1 MDRKLKEEELVITNE
16 DLEKF
21 KNAKNF
27 DEQLKILIAHSQ
39 QNHKRLIIRRKRKM
53 EENQKKVEKEM
64 LELNKQFSEFL
75 HTKGIKAKFKLAF
88 ANMAESAKKQHEID
102 VQNFNEIKNSQENK
116 DFIEFLHTKGIKAKF
131 KLVIENIKKGAA
143 TSRETTARNIAKVR
157 AETQASIARVN
168 GKPTNI
174 VYTAQTL
181 EEEFNQF
188 LKSKGLD
195 SKYTVTITEEN

>member
-1 MDRKLKEEELVITNE
+1 
-16 DLEKF
+16 
-21 KNAKNF
+21 
-27 DEQLKILIAHSQ
+27 
-39 QNHKRLIIRRKRKM
+39 M

-131 KLVIENIKKGAA
+131 KLVIENIKKGIKEAP
-143 TSRETTARNIAKVR
+143 EKTAEQIAKSR
-157 AETQASIARVN
+157 ANVTYNTRINNEEV
-168 GKPTNI
+168 
-174 VYTAQTL
+174 TAEML
-181 EEEFNQF
+181 AKEFNEFLRLRGLESQF
-188 LKSKGLD
+188 KVEILD
-195 SKYTVTITEEN
+195 E

>member
-1 MDRKLKEEELVITNE
+1 M
-16 DLEKF
+16 
-21 KNAKNF
+21 
-27 DEQLKILIAHSQ
+27 EQNTTQEQI
-39 QNHKRLIIRRKRKM
+39 
-53 EENQKKVEKEM
+53 EKEM
-64 LELNKQFSEFL
+64 MELNEQFSQFL

-88 ANMAESAKKQHEID
+88 NNIKESARLQHERD
-102 VQNFNEIKNSQENK
+102 VQQFNEIKNRPENQQ
-116 DFIEFLHTKGIKAKF
+116 FSEFLHTKGIKAKF

>member
-131 KLVIENIKKGAA
+131 KLVIENIKKGIKEAP
-143 TSRETTARNIAKVR
+143 EKTAEQIAKSR
-157 AETQASIARVN
+157 ANVTYNTRINNEEV
-168 GKPTNI
+168 
-174 VYTAQTL
+174 TAEML
-181 EEEFNQF
+181 AKEFNEFLRLRGLESQF
-188 LKSKGLD
+188 KVEILD
-195 SKYTVTITEEN
+195 E